1 MTEMRDEESG
11 ARIRL
16 KDLRCRRTGQMLT
29 PQQHH
34 ECPYCFGKEEEIG
47 KGGYDAFCDY
57 KAGEDPI
64 SFGFPPDDVRRLK
77 G

>member
-1 MTEMRDEESG
+1 MTEMRDEASG

-29 PQQHH
+29 PAEHH
-34 ECPYCFGKEEEIG
+34 ACPYCFGKEDEIG
-47 KGGYDAFCDY
+47 KGGYETFCDY
-57 KAGEDPI
+57 EKGKDPI
-64 SFGFPPDDVRRLK
+64 SFGFPPDDVRRLH